1 MKVSSLPSL
10 SSNMSNIDQ
19 GALDMSAK
27 NASFLKFLKLLGDIY
42 VGFGRGFLRFSDAT
56 MRS

>member
-1 MKVSSLPSL
+1 MSSLPSL

-27 NASFLKFLKLLGDIY
+27 NASFLKFLKLLGDII
-42 VGFGRGFLRFSDAT
+42 RRLWARFLEIQ
-56 MRS
+56 

>member
-1 MKVSSLPSL
+1 MSSL
-10 SSNMSNIDQ
+10 SSVSSRMSIIDQ
-19 GALDMSAK
+19 GALDMLAK
-27 NASFLKFLKLLGDIY
+27 NASFLKFLKLLVDVY